1 MLNAENLLRQIA
13 QRREHALEQGIRRY
27 GGYVY
32 TVVHNRCRDMLT
44 REDQEELVSDV
55 FLALWEHAGTIDPA
69 EPALDDDV
77 MRRLSERERAEAVRA
92 ALDTLCAEDRE
103 IFYRFYD
110 LCQTSNEIA
119 AAMGMNPATVRTRL
133 SRGRETLRRALC
145 SEEEAQCSMK

>member
-1 MLNAENLLRQIA
+1 M
-13 QRREHALEQGIRRY
+13 
-27 GGYVY
+27 
-32 TVVHNRCRDMLT
+32 VHNRCRDMLT

-55 FLALWEHAGTIDPA
+55 FLALWEHAGTIDPERLKSWLGCVARNKTADALRRARLTLPLEQA

-77 MRRLSERERAEAVRA
+77 MRRLSERERA

>member
-1 MLNAENLLRQIA
+1 
-13 QRREHALEQGIRRY
+13 
-27 GGYVY
+27 
-32 TVVHNRCRDMLT
+32 
-44 REDQEELVSDV
+44 
-55 FLALWEHAGTIDPA
+55 
-69 EPALDDDV
+69 

>member
-1 MLNAENLLRQIA
+1 MARNKTTDALRRA
-13 QRREHALEQGIRRY
+13 RLTFPLEQ
-27 GGYVY
+27 
-32 TVVHNRCRDMLT
+32 
-44 REDQEELVSDV
+44 
-55 FLALWEHAGTIDPA
+55 A

-145 SEEEAQCSMK
+145 SEGEAQCSMK

>member
-55 FLALWEHAGTIDPA
+55 FSPMCSSHSGSTRARSIRSVSKAGLAVWRATK
-69 EPALDDDV
+69 
-77 MRRLSERERAEAVRA
+77 RRTRSAVR
-92 ALDTLCAEDRE
+92 
-103 IFYRFYD
+103 
-110 LCQTSNEIA
+110 
-119 AAMGMNPATVRTRL
+119 G
-133 SRGRETLRRALC
+133 
-145 SEEEAQCSMK
+145 